1 MIANRVVA
9 LLIVHLHP
17 PDHKKGRT
25 LGPAFIDK
33 LYFA

>member
-9 LLIVHLHP
+9 LLIVHLPP

-25 LGPAFIDK
+25 LGPAF
-33 LYFA
+33 LA